1 MSDNQDKKLPVCEDL
16 LNEQKGLNTHRFCA
30 PVFIA
35 STFSGTLWVK
45 DEHLAPEKIDDDTLR
60 SGTVTF
66 VQYKGGFYALTCWH
80 VIESLE
86 KRQQQWKEEQVE
98 KFQFMPPIDGIGLY
112 TPIDNSQYHFNYKF
126 TKVGDENTDVAIAR
140 VNHDVFKRLGRSA
153 ITLAEKKQLPKTGI
167 ASGYPEEQ
175 RIIRA
180 GRNIN
185 TFSPKFVVCIATLY
199 ESMSGTIYIQDSISA
214 HNDVDVLSGMSGG
227 PLIWSDS
234 KRFGLAGIIKS
245 GYDIQPKESGLTSE
259 DSIFVHAQKVTPK
272 IFEEWLES
280 VPPIEEIKDESK
292 SLVIPEAMRE

>member
-1 MSDNQDKKLPVCEDL
+1 MSDNQDKKLPVCEEL

-45 DEHLAPEKIDDDTLR
+45 DEHLAPEKIDSDTLR

-66 VQYKGGFYALTCWH
+66 VQYKGRFYALTCWH

-98 KFQFMPPIDGIGLY
+98 KFNCLPPIDGIGLY
-112 TPIDNSQYHFNYKF
+112 TPIDNNQYHFNFKF
-126 TKVGDENTDVAIAR
+126 TKVGCEKTDVAIAR
-140 VNHDVFKRLGRSA
+140 ITSHAFKRLGRSA
-153 ITLAEKKQLPKTGI
+153 ITLAAKKQFPETGI

-175 RIIRA
+175 RIITA

-185 TFSPKFVVCIATLY
+185 TFSPKFVVCIATLS
-199 ESMSGTIYIQDSISA
+199 ESMGGTVYIEDSIST
-214 HNDVDVLSGMSGG
+214 HNGVDVLSGMSGG

-245 GYDIQPKESGLTSE
+245 GHDIQPKDNGFATE
-259 DSIFVHAQKVTPK
+259 DSIFIHAQKVTPQ
-272 IFEEWLES
+272 IFDEWLES
-280 VPPIEEIKDESK
+280 VPPLEEIKDESK
-292 SLVIPEAMRE
+292 SLVIPEGMRE